1 MRKHE
6 IQSWPSTGLRRLGRR
21 VRELTYSEGFLTV
34 VRRLPFGSGLR
45 RAYQWLVGG
54 ADDILR
60 VSLGDSEVL
69 FRVRSPREYR
79 LIEADL
85 LRFEKFFLDEL
96 TISLK
101 KGDVFLDVGGA
112 LGEFA
117 VPMARI
123 VGPEGLVITLEPE
136 IGAFTALEAN
146 VRLNRFTNIRL
157 FKTALSDQ
165 RGEAKLWCDGACPT
179 LFRALAGS
187 ASDADTLHEGSASG
201 SELVS
206 VEVGDE
212 LLEREH
218 LPLPKAVKIDVEGF
232 EYQVIRGLN
241 RTLGDTACQ
250 LLCCEIHPP
259 VLPQGITAQV
269 IIDEIKS
276 LGFKKTVVHERA
288 SQIQLIATKG

>member
-1 MRKHE
+1 MRNRE
-6 IQSWPSTGLRRLGRR
+6 IQLWTSTGLRRLGRQ
-21 VRELTYSEGFLTV
+21 VRELTYRESFLTL
-34 VRRLPFGSGLR
+34 VRRLPFGTGLR
-45 RAYQWLVGG
+45 RGYQWLVGG

-60 VSLGDSEVL
+60 VSVGDSEVL

-117 VPMARI
+117 VPMASI
-123 VGPEGLVITLEPE
+123 LGPDGLVIAVEPE
-136 IGAFTALEAN
+136 ISAFSALEAN
-146 VRLNRFTNIRL
+146 VRLNRFANVRL
-157 FKTALSDQ
+157 FRTALSDQ

-179 LFRALAGS
+179 LFRAPAEGAL
-187 ASDADTLHEGSASG
+187 DADTPHKDSANA
-201 SELVS
+201 SESVS

-212 LLEREH
+212 LLRREH

-241 RTLGDTACQ
+241 RTLADAACQ

-259 VLPQGITAQV
+259 VLPPGITAQV

-276 LGFKKTVVHERA
+276 LGFKKTVFQERA
-288 SQIQLIATKG
+288 SQIQMIATKG

>member
-1 MRKHE
+1 MRNDD
-6 IQSWPSTGLRRLGRR
+6 IQSRPSTSLRRLGRR

-34 VRRLPFGSGLR
+34 VRRLPFGTGLR
-45 RAYQWLVGG
+45 RGYQWPVGG

-60 VSLGDSEVL
+60 ISVGDSEVL

-112 LGEFA
+112 LGEFTI
-117 VPMARI
+117 PMATV
-123 VGPEGLVITLEPE
+123 VGPEGLVIAVEPE
-136 IGAFTALEAN
+136 IGAFAALEAN
-146 VRLNRFTNIRL
+146 LRLNRFTNVRL
-157 FKTALSDQ
+157 FKTALSAQ

-179 LFRALAGS
+179 LFRAPAAGVSCAGTPYEAS
-187 ASDADTLHEGSASG
+187 ASASE
-201 SELVS
+201 SVS
-206 VEVGDE
+206 VEAGDE

-241 RTLGDTACQ
+241 RTLGDIACQ

-259 VLPQGITAQV
+259 VLPPGIAAQS
-269 IIDEIKS
+269 IIDEITS
-276 LGFKKTVVHERA
+276 LGFKRTVFQERA
-288 SQIQLIATKG
+288 SQIQMIATKD